1 MKRVLIDLADGVLT
15 GLVTGVAGL
24 AVSRWRGVALPD
36 AASGLF
42 VAGALVAFLAM
53 LWAAFHRPS
62 PPGFL
67 RRWPRPPA
75 EPVRHRQI
83 WLDRAVSTANLWL
96 SAGVAMIA
104 LSFLVLLLP

>member
-1 MKRVLIDLADGVLT
+1 MKRALIDLADG
-15 GLVTGVAGL
+15 GLSGLATGVIGL
-24 AVSRWRGVALPD
+24 ILARWRGLPLPD

-53 LWAAFHRPS
+53 VWAILRRPS
-62 PPGFL
+62 PPGLL

-75 EPVRHRQI
+75 APPTGRRI

-96 SAGVAMIA
+96 SAGVAMIL
-104 LSFLVLLLP
+104 LSFLVLFLP